1 MLWLGQIQPL
11 GPSEPVMAQAQ
22 NDDAVGRAE
31 PQHER
36 DDGQQ
41 KDQWD
46 ALEWDEDGRSPT
58 GLMPRR

>member
-1 MLWLGQIQPL
+1 
-11 GPSEPVMAQAQ
+11 MAQAQ

-46 ALEWDEDGRSPT
+46 ALEWDEDGEVPDEVDA
-58 GLMPRR
+58 